1 TVDDGGT
8 PNDPTDDTIV
18 YTPDPD
24 YNGPDSFSYQICDSD
39 GDCATATVNVTVVP
53 SADLSIDKQADAV
66 AQAGQTL
73 TYTLV
78 IRNAGPGPAA
88 NATVTDTVPAAF
100 IDPEFSTDGG
110 ATWSAWAGSVN
121 LGTIASGTTVTLY
134 LRGQVD
140 PQYSGTLENRASVAS
155 DTTDPNPDDNED
167 AVSTQIAPRPS
178 VQLLLHKTV
187 TPETVRVGD
196 VLTYTLWVN
205 NPSDVRVTFD
215 LVDTP
220 DAHLSYVGGSADPA
234 EPTVTN
240 GRLVWAG
247 LQLDPGAA
255 MKVTYRMRVLAGAG
269 SELENRAQVRA
280 QEHDTYVVAAAQ
292 ALAVVELA
300 DAVFAERRATLVG
313 RVYFDLD
320 RNGVFDPGRDRPL
333 PGARVLLAG
342 GRQVVTDAN
351 GNYAFRE
358 VPAGVWMVVLDEASA
373 PFEPLP
379 HPEAT
384 LGGYTHRVSA
394 WGLTVSDFPLA
405 APAGTVAAIRSTVLR
420 YGPLTLTKTLIP
432 LDEGRYRVVLHLT
445 SERAVSGVVVVDPL
459 PEGGERRFT
468 FDEPVADLTR
478 TYELE
483 GRAVLTDPEL
493 YWRGQ

>member
-1 TVDDGGT
+1 
-8 PNDPTDDTIV
+8 
-18 YTPDPD
+18 PDAN
-24 YNGPDSFSYQICDSD
+24 YSGPDSFTYRICDAD
-39 GDCATATVNVTVVP
+39 GDCTTATVNVTVVP
-53 SADLSIDKQADAV
+53 SADLSIDKQADATG
-66 AQAGQTL
+66 QAGQIL

-78 IRNAGPGPAA
+78 VRNAGPGAA
-88 NATVTDTVPAAF
+88 TNATVTDEVPVAF
-100 IDPEFSTDGG
+100 LDPEYSLDGG
-110 ATWSAWAGSVN
+110 ATWSSWPGSVN
-121 LGTIASGTTVTLY
+121 LGTITSGATVTLQ

-140 PQYSGTLENRASVAS
+140 PHYSGALENRASVSS
-155 DTTDPNPDDNED
+155 DVDDPNPDDNED
-167 AVSTQIAPRPS
+167 GVTTQITPRPD
-178 VQLLLHKTV
+178 VQLLLRKTV
-187 TPETVRVGD
+187 APETARIGD

-205 NPSDVRVTFD
+205 NPSDVSVVFD
-215 LVDTP
+215 LIDVP
-220 DAHLSYVGGSADPA
+220 DAHLSYVDGSADPA
-234 EPTVTN
+234 DPTVSD
-240 GRLVWAG
+240 GRLVWTG

-269 SELENRAQVRA
+269 GELENRARVRA
-280 QEHDTYVVAAAQ
+280 QEHDTYVIAEAQ
-292 ALAVVELA
+292 ALAVVKLA
-300 DAVFAERRATLVG
+300 DAVFADRRATLVG
-313 RVYFDLD
+313 RVYFDLNRD
-320 RNGVFDPGRDRPL
+320 GVFDPGHDRPL
-333 PGARVLLAG
+333 PGARVLLSN
-342 GRQVVTDAN
+342 GRQVLTDAN

-384 LGGYTHRVSA
+384 TGGYVHRVHA

-405 APAGTVAAIRSTVLR
+405 APAGVVDAVRATVLR

-445 SERAVSGVVVVDPL
+445 SERAVKGVVVVDPL
-459 PEGGERRFT
+459 PGGGARRFT
-468 FDEPVADLTR
+468 FDEPVTELTR